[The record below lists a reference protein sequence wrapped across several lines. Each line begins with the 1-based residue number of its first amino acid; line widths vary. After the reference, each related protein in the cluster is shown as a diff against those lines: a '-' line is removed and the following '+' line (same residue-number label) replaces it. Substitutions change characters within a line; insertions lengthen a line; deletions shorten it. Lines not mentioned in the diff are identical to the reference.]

1 MIYVLTVKQLSD
13 KLNVSKQ
20 TINNNVPN
28 DMSYKKIKGINYID
42 EQLEIAITNNI
53 NRNKNRFS
61 YDSTQSEDIQHENT
75 SSNDELVKQLRSE
88 IELLHN
94 QLTIK
99 DNQIEQITK
108 ALTNQQSLQLE
119 HYRNNELDNTTQN
132 ISSNNESDTQ
142 DVSNT
147 SDIDSNDISYK
158 GTDEVRTHDDK
169 DKYSTYSPKKKSLLS
184 RLFNK

>member
-1 MIYVLTVKQLSD
+1 M
-13 KLNVSKQ
+13 
-20 TINNNVPN
+20 
-28 DMSYKKIKGINYID
+28 
-42 EQLEIAITNNI
+42 NI
-53 NRNKNRFS
+53 NFIFL
-61 YDSTQSEDIQHENT
+61 YYIQSEDIQHDNT
-75 SSNDELVKQLRSE
+75 SSNDEFVKQLGSE

-99 DNQIEQITK
+99 DNQIERITK

-119 HYRNNELDNTTQN
+119 HYRNNE
-132 ISSNNESDTQ
+132 SDTQ
-142 DVSNT
+142 DVSRT
-147 SDIDSNDISYK
+147 SDIDSDDISYK

>member
-20 TINNNVPN
+20 TINNNVPS

-42 EQLEIAITNNI
+42 NDLEIAITNNI
-53 NRNKNRFS
+53 NRNKQRFS
-61 YDSTQSEDIQHENT
+61 YDSNQSQNLQHENT
-75 SSNDELVKQLRSE
+75 SSNDELIKQLRSE

-94 QLTIK
+94 QLAIK

-132 ISSNNESDTQ
+132 VSSTSDVHNVHTPNS
-142 DVSNT
+142 DVSDEADMNTT
-147 SDIDSNDISYK
+147 SDLNSNEDVFL
-158 GTDEVRTHDDK
+158 ERH
-169 DKYSTYSPKKKSLLS
+169 PKKKSLLS
-184 RLFNK
+184 KLFSK

>member
-1 MIYVLTVKQLSD
+1 M
-13 KLNVSKQ
+13 
-20 TINNNVPN
+20 
-28 DMSYKKIKGINYID
+28 
-42 EQLEIAITNNI
+42 
-53 NRNKNRFS
+53 
-61 YDSTQSEDIQHENT
+61 
-75 SSNDELVKQLRSE
+75 VKQLRSQ
-88 IELLHN
+88 IELFHN

-99 DNQIEQITK
+99 DNQKEQITK

-119 HYRNNELDNTTQN
+119 HYRNHELDNTTQN

-142 DVSNT
+142 DVSST
-147 SDIDSNDISYK
+147 SDIDSDDISYK

>member
-1 MIYVLTVKQLSD
+1 M
-13 KLNVSKQ
+13 
-20 TINNNVPN
+20 
-28 DMSYKKIKGINYID
+28 
-42 EQLEIAITNNI
+42 NI
-53 NRNKNRFS
+53 NFIFL
-61 YDSTQSEDIQHENT
+61 YYIQSEDIQHDNT
-75 SSNDELVKQLRSE
+75 SSNDEFVKQLRSE

-99 DNQIEQITK
+99 DNQIERITK

-119 HYRNNELDNTTQN
+119 HYRNNE
-132 ISSNNESDTQ
+132 SDTQ
-142 DVSNT
+142 DVSRT
-147 SDIDSNDISYK
+147 SDIDSDDISYK

>member
-1 MIYVLTVKQLSD
+1 M
-13 KLNVSKQ
+13 
-20 TINNNVPN
+20 
-28 DMSYKKIKGINYID
+28 
-42 EQLEIAITNNI
+42 NI
-53 NRNKNRFS
+53 NFIFL
-61 YDSTQSEDIQHENT
+61 YYIQSEDIQHDNT
-75 SSNDELVKQLRSE
+75 SSNDEFVKQLRSE

-99 DNQIEQITK
+99 DNQKEQITK

-119 HYRNNELDNTTQN
+119 HYRNNE
-132 ISSNNESDTQ
+132 SDTQ
-142 DVSNT
+142 DVSRT
-147 SDIDSNDISYK
+147 SDIDSDDISYK

>member
-1 MIYVLTVKQLSD
+1 MLTVKQLSD
-13 KLNVSKQ
+13 KLEVSKQ
-20 TINNNVPN
+20 TINNNVPD

-42 EQLEIAITNNI
+42 SELEIAITNNI
-53 NRNKNRFS
+53 NKNKNRFS
-61 YDSTQSEDIQHENT
+61 YDSNQSQGFGNENT
-75 SSNDELVKQLRSE
+75 SSNDELIEQLRSE

-119 HYRNNELDNTTQN
+119 SYRHNQLDNTTHDK
-132 ISSNNESDTQ
+132 SNNVESDTHNM
-142 DVSNT
+142 DST
-147 SDIDSNDISYK
+147 SDIDSNDTSYK
-158 GTDEVRTHDDK
+158 GSSVNEPPH
-169 DKYSTYSPKKKSLLS
+169 KKSSLLS

>member
-1 MIYVLTVKQLSD
+1 MLTVKQLSE

-20 TINNNVPN
+20 TINNNVPS

-42 EQLEIAITNNI
+42 NDLEIAITENI
-53 NRNKNRFS
+53 NRNKQRFS
-61 YDSTQSEDIQHENT
+61 YESNMSENLRQETT
-75 SSNDELVKQLRSE
+75 SSNDELIKQLRSE
-88 IELLHN
+88 IDVLHN

-132 ISSNNESDTQ
+132 ISSNNESDTHNM
-142 DVSNT
+142 DST
-147 SDIDSNDISYK
+147 SDIDSNDTSYK
-158 GTDEVRTHDDK
+158 GSSVNEPPH
-169 DKYSTYSPKKKSLLS
+169 KKSSLLS